1 MKKVATI
8 STLVLIVAAF
18 ACQKEIVNQVFSFKS
33 PSYFPKPTYH
43 FATNK
48 ITDAGFALGKK
59 LFYDPLL
66 SIDNTTSCGSCH
78 TSTSAFTHN
87 DHDLSHGLNGALT
100 KRNSPPLMNLAWSS
114 TFMWDGGIA
123 DLDLQPI
130 APITSEI
137 EMGETMEN
145 VVSKIN
151 KNPIYKPLIYKA
163 FGTNSITG
171 DKLLKAL
178 SQFMLMCTSTEA
190 KYDSVKRGQ
199 AKYTSVEQE
208 GYNIFLAKC
217 NACHN
222 EPLFTDNSFRNT
234 GLKTSILND
243 SGRYVITLD
252 KRDLFSFKVPSLRNI
267 SYTPPY
273 MHDGRFFSLSD
284 AIEHY
289 NSQVVN
295 MPTLDPLLKREGNL
309 GIRLTKD
316 EKTKLIVFL
325 KTLDDRSFITN
336 RKLAE

>member
-1 MKKVATI
+1 LKKTVTI
-8 STLVLIVAAF
+8 STLILIVAAF
-18 ACQKEIVNQVFSFKS
+18 ACQKEIVNQVFTFKS
-33 PSYFPKPTYH
+33 PPYFPKPSYH
-43 FATNK
+43 FETNK

-59 LFYDPLL
+59 LFYDSLL
-66 SIDNTTSCGSCH
+66 SVDNSTSCGSCH
-78 TSTSAFTHN
+78 ISTSAFTHHG
-87 DHDLSHGLNGALT
+87 HDLSHGLNGSLT
-100 KRNSPPLMNLAWSS
+100 KRNSPPIMNLAWSS
-114 TFMWDGGIA
+114 SFMWDGGIA
-123 DLDLQPI
+123 ALDLQPI
-130 APITSEI
+130 APITSHI
-137 EMGETMEN
+137 EMGETMEH

-151 KNPIYKPLIYKA
+151 ENPAYQPLIQKA
-163 FGTNSITG
+163 FGTNNITG
-171 DKLLKAL
+171 EIMLKAL

-199 AKYTSVEQE
+199 AKYTQAEQE

-243 SGRYVITLD
+243 SGRYLITLD

-273 MHDGRFFSLSD
+273 MHDGRFFSLAD

-295 MPTLDPLLKREGNL
+295 MSTLDPLLKKEGTP
-309 GIRLTKD
+309 GIRLTSD
-316 EKTKLIVFL
+316 EKTKLIAFL
-325 KTLDDRSFITN
+325 KTLDDRTFITN

>member
-1 MKKVATI
+1 MKKTVTI
-8 STLVLIVAAF
+8 LTLVLIVAAF
-18 ACQKEIVNQVFSFKS
+18 ACQKEIVNQVFTFKS
-33 PSYFPKPTYH
+33 PPYFPKPTYH
-43 FATNK
+43 FETNN
-48 ITDAGFALGKK
+48 ITDAGFKLGKK
-59 LFYDPLL
+59 LFYDSLL
-66 SIDNTTSCGSCH
+66 SIDNSTCCGSCH
-78 TSTSAFTHN
+78 ISTSAFTHHG
-87 DHDLSHGLNGALT
+87 HDLSHGLNGSLT
-100 KRNSPPLMNLAWSS
+100 KRNSPPIMNLAWSS
-114 TFMWDGGIA
+114 SFMWDGGIA

-130 APITSEI
+130 APITSHI

-151 KNPIYKPLIYKA
+151 KNPAYQPLVNKA

-171 DKLLKAL
+171 EIMLKAL

-199 AKYTSVEQE
+199 EKYTQAEQE

-243 SGRYVITLD
+243 SGRYLITLD

-273 MHDGRFFSLSD
+273 MHDGRFFSLAD

-295 MPTLDPLLKREGNL
+295 MSTLDPLLKKEGSP
-309 GIRLTKD
+309 GIRLTSD
-316 EKTKLIVFL
+316 EKTKLIAFL
-325 KTLDDRSFITN
+325 KTLDDRKFITN